1 MGDGISRNLR
11 DGQLIVQDAA
21 TPTVHSK
28 TIDLDEGDFK
38 MDWTPDGGEPK
49 VILNRGVLSHFRKGD
64 EKPVGGSFSAKL
76 SKIIADTGAGDSVP
90 SEYEALTLTGLA
102 ASWTTTGLSGEPKLC
117 KLVIKVANP
126 NTSGRREVIT
136 LDKVKVS
143 KVSFEEGEE
152 YDKLSFEFVAR
163 ITAPTITF
171 EAQS

>member
-11 DGQLIVQDAA
+11 DGQLIVQDGT
-21 TPTVHSK
+21 TPTPLSK

-38 MDWTPDGGEPK
+38 MDWKPDGGEPRI
-49 VILNRGVLSHFRKGD
+49 ILNRGALSHFRKGD
-64 EKPVGGSFSAKL
+64 EKPVSGSFSAKL

-90 SEYEALTLTGLA
+90 SEYEAITMTGLA
-102 ASWTTTGLSGEPKLC
+102 AAWVTTGLAGEPKLC
-117 KLVIKVANP
+117 KLVVKVANP
-126 NTSGRREVIT
+126 NASGRREVIT

-163 ITAPTITF
+163 VTAPTITF